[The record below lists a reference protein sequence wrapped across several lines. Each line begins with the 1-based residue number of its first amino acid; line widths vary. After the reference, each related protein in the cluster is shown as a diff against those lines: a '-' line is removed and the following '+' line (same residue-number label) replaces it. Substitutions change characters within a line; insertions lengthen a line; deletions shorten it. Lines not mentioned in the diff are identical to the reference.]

1 MAAAHVQHRSA
12 FSTSGLTISLAFSS
26 NNTAG
31 NLLVYV
37 VGSSSVTGNNRCTDN
52 NSNTIDNAVNTGS
65 GAASNSIDYAANCKS
80 GPNTVSYDGT
90 GTSGNPQTHLH
101 IWEISGCV
109 TTSVLGDTGT
119 VSNNPTGS
127 VSTSGTS
134 TQVGDAVIGSFHDG
148 NSPPTLT
155 GDAGYSPIVD
165 TAVASPAFKEQ
176 LSEFKAATSSG
187 TQTATCTGNGTQV
200 LEQGIATFIAAVL
213 TYEDDTPPRL
223 KSGGFDPNVTVWQ

>member
-52 NSNTIDNAVNTGS
+52 NSNTIANAVNTGS

-134 TQVGDAVIGSFHDG
+134 T
-148 NSPPTLT
+148 PTLT